1 MHGLIDELTEK
12 FLTLSMSAGVWL
24 AAGQEFHSLLPEAE
38 VYVQIICGRTDELLA
53 GCLSGRICELNDLTD
68 AQDMAN
74 SYEAPC
80 TWLETIV
87 QPQVI
92 APDGLDESSKGNSL
106 GFGPVHLQDLQQ
118 TFFW

>member
-1 MHGLIDELTEK
+1 M
-12 FLTLSMSAGVWL
+12 
-24 AAGQEFHSLLPEAE
+24 
-38 VYVQIICGRTDELLA
+38 
-53 GCLSGRICELNDLTD
+53 NDLLTD

-74 SYEAPC
+74 SYKAPC

-106 GFGPVHLQDLQQ
+106 GFGPDHLQDLQQ
-118 TFFW
+118 TYHAERDGLLKFVRDFFLRESK